1 MSDSRSESWRLG
13 DTVVHRIGFGAMRLV
28 ASVAFGAGE
37 IGDPDQAIRV
47 LRRAIELGV
56 DHIDTAGFYGTSLHA
71 ANDLI
76 RAALWPYPDD
86 LVIATK
92 VRPDKGLAE
101 GVAASG
107 WLRSQVEQNLR
118 QLGLDS
124 LDLVYLRVMDGASL
138 ADDLAALCGLR
149 QAGLIRQLGVSGV
162 TEQQL
167 NEALAIAPVAAVQNR
182 YGVGVK
188 RDVPILGATGA
199 AGIAFVP
206 FFSIAAEGKHRGPV
220 REEPADVL
228 EIANAH
234 GASAA
239 QVRIAWTLQLG
250 PHVLAIPG
258 TGNLE
263 HLAENVAAGEI
274 HLSGEEM
281 ARLQAV
287 ESG

>member
-1 MSDSRSESWRLG
+1 VR
-13 DTVVHRIGFGAMRLV
+13 RIGFGSMRLV
-28 ASVAFGAGE
+28 GSVAFGAGE

-76 RAALWPYPDD
+76 RAALWPLPDD

-101 GVAASG
+101 GVTSSG

-124 LDLVYLRVMDGASL
+124 LDLVYLRVMDDASL
-138 ADDLAALCGLR
+138 ADDFAALCGLR
-149 QAGLIRQLGVSGV
+149 QAGLIRHLGVSGV

-167 NEALAIAPVAAVQNR
+167 NEALAIAPVVAVQNR
-182 YGVGVK
+182 FGVGVE
-188 RDVPILGATGA
+188 RDIAILRATA
-199 AGIAFVP
+199 VAGIAFVP

-220 REEPADVL
+220 GKEPDDVL

-234 GASAA
+234 GASPS

-250 PHVLAIPG
+250 SHVLGIPG

-274 HLSGEEM
+274 HLSAEEM
-281 ARLQAV
+281 ARLRQSEADRTRAA
-287 ESG
+287 

>member
-124 LDLVYLRVMDGASL
+124 LDLNLPMSSRLPTRMAP
-138 ADDLAALCGLR
+138 ALHRFGSP
-149 QAGLIRQLGVSGV
+149 GPFNSGR
-162 TEQQL
+162 TSS
-167 NEALAIAPVAAVQNR
+167 
-182 YGVGVK
+182 
-188 RDVPILGATGA
+188 
-199 AGIAFVP
+199 P
-206 FFSIAAEGKHRGPV
+206 FPV
-220 REEPADVL
+220 RATWNILRKMWRPER
-228 EIANAH
+228 
-234 GASAA
+234 S
-239 QVRIAWTLQLG
+239 TY
-250 PHVLAIPG
+250 LARRWRDFR
-258 TGNLE
+258 
-263 HLAENVAAGEI
+263 
-274 HLSGEEM
+274 LSSPD
-281 ARLQAV
+281 APRLF
-287 ESG
+287 SD